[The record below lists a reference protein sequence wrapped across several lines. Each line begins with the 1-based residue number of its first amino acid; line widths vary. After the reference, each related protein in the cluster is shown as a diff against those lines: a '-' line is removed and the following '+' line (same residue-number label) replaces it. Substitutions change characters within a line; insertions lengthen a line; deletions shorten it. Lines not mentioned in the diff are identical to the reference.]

1 MSDPLRFTRHPSPV
15 TRHSPMSSYRM
26 RRVSELVKQEIS
38 EIIRSD
44 IASGDIGLI
53 TVTGCE
59 VASDLKTARVYV
71 SVLGGKEKQ
80 AAALALL
87 ERQHGHIQHALG
99 RAVVLKYTPHLQF
112 HIDDS
117 LERGDRVLRIL
128 DEIEKEEHSDEP

>member
-1 MSDPLRFTRHPSPV
+1 
-15 TRHSPMSSYRM
+15 MSSFRM

-38 EIIRSD
+38 EIIRRD
-44 IASGDIGLI
+44 IPIGDIGLI
-53 TVTGCE
+53 TVTACE

-99 RAVVLKYTPHLQF
+99 RAVVLKYTPHLYF
-112 HIDDS
+112 HIDKGI
-117 LERGDRVLRIL
+117 ERGDRILRIL
-128 DEIEKEEHSDEP
+128 EEIEREEHPNEH